1 MSSMNKKELIAE
13 VSKRCPSLSNKDV
26 ASVIAIVFEVV
37 LETLTKRGEVRWAGF
52 GSFKTKETKARE
64 GRNPQTG
71 EKTWIEAKV
80 KPVLQWAAQA
90 KHDVSEG
97 K

>member
-1 MSSMNKKELIAE
+1 MSSMNKKELVAE
-13 VSKRCPSLSNKDV
+13 VTRRCHSLSNKDV
-26 ASVIAIVFEVV
+26 AMVISALFEVI
-37 LETLTKRGEVRWAGF
+37 LETLTSRGEVRWVGF

-71 EKTWIEAKV
+71 EKTWIEAKI
-80 KPVLQWAAQA
+80 KPVLQWASQA
-90 KHDVSEG
+90 KKDVAEG